1 MYEMFFKLEPDKQNR
16 IIEAGLEE
24 FSKSGYINAS
34 TNHIV
39 KAISISKGSLF
50 KYFNSKKEFYLFLV
64 NYANEK
70 LITYLDE
77 NFHVGLTWQE
87 NILAY
92 AGLEFDFHMKY
103 PLIFSFYKKMMEDF
117 QLEIFKAD
125 QEDLLSYSQ
134 DLFKKLMGG
143 FQLNEVEIRHIGFV
157 VKGYNEWFYETY
169 MKDCSQVDEMKETYL
184 KGLKTHLSMIGG
196 KDGK

>member
-1 MYEMFFKLEPDKQNR
+1 MYELFLKLDSDKQNR
-16 IIEAGLEE
+16 ILEAGLKE
-24 FSKSGYINAS
+24 FSQRGYINAS

-39 KAISISKGSLF
+39 KAVSISKGSLF

-64 NYANEK
+64 NYVNEK
-70 LITYLDE
+70 LINYLNE
-77 NFHVGLTWQE
+77 NFHVGLSWKE

-125 QEDLLSYSQ
+125 QEALLKYSQ
-134 DLFKKLMGG
+134 DLFKNLMGS
-143 FQLNEVEIRHIGFV
+143 FQLKELEIRHIGFV

-169 MKDCSQVDEMKETYL
+169 LKDDSRLDEHKEVYL
-184 KGLKTHLSMIGG
+184 EGLERHLSMIGG